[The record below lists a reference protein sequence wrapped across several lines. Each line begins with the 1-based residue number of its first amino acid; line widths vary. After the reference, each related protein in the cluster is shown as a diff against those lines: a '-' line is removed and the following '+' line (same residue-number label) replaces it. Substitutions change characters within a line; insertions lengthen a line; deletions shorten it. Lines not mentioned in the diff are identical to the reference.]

1 MRRRYVAI
9 LAALLSA
16 ATAAAAD
23 FKPYANGRFGY
34 AADIPSDFKTTL
46 MPENGDGLGLQ
57 SPDGKAKL
65 SIWGNYVTEGGFSQ
79 ESDLRKKFATDDGWK
94 FTYEKRGASSS
105 ATSSRKRRVGRRRSR
120 ACRRSCSIR
129 STPLSRASGSA
140 YLRGRGLSTARSD
153 TACTTATSRTRS
165 LQVYTEP
172 PPSSRST
179 VSSFGK
185 VRHPYS

>member
-79 ESDLRKKFATDDGWK
+79 KSDLRKKFATDAGWQ
-94 FTYEKRGASSS
+94 FTYEKRGASWASYS
-105 ATSSRKRRVGRRRSR
+105 GTKGDRIIYMRQIALCDGAMGNFTLEYPARQQKRYGPV
-120 ACRRSCSIR
+120 I
-129 STPLSRASGSA
+129 
-140 YLRGRGLSTARSD
+140 D
-153 TACTTATSRTRS
+153 TMVKTLKA
-165 LQVYTEP
+165 P
-172 PPSSRST
+172 
-179 VSSFGK
+179 K
-185 VRHPYS
+185 H

>member
-46 MPENGDGLGLQ
+46 VPENGDGLGLQ

-65 SIWGNYVTEGGFSQ
+65 AIWGNYVTEGGFSQ
-79 ESDLRKKFATDDGWK
+79 ESDLRKKFAIDDGWQ
-94 FTYEKRGASSS
+94 FTYEKRGASWASLS
-105 ATSSRKRRVGRRRSR
+105 GVKGDRIIYMRQIALCDDAMGNFTLEYPAAQQKRYAPVIDRLVKTLK
-120 ACRRSCSIR
+120 APKHC
-129 STPLSRASGSA
+129 
-140 YLRGRGLSTARSD
+140 
-153 TACTTATSRTRS
+153 
-165 LQVYTEP
+165 E
-172 PPSSRST
+172 
-179 VSSFGK
+179 
-185 VRHPYS
+185 